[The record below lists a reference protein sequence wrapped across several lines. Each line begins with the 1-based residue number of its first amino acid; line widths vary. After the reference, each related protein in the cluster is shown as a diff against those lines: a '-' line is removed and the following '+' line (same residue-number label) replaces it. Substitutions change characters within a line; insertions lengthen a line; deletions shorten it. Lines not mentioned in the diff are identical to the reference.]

1 MHTHARDCTWHSK
14 REYFIN
20 CHRRSCALSPRHSCF
35 KMPPAVIII
44 LLFLPSLFFINNL
57 IFKKNAQIHSNK
69 ILKLTCL
76 WDERVSRHLP
86 YLPTCILIWCI
97 LGCTP
102 KPHTLPSA
110 LYFFKKIY
118 LQRKISRW
126 NSNFPWSCAALH
138 HTCRRMPAVFA
149 ASTNTGTGWTCARIA
164 TLCAGFGARVLTRRT
179 ALSTRRHLHFRPSPH
194 LQSPQ
199 PRRNLS

>member
-69 ILKLTCL
+69 ILKLTCYGTNAFL
-76 WDERVSRHLP
+76 GICLTCQHVSSSGVSLAAHLNHTHSPLRFIFLKKYIYKEKYQDEIQTFLGRVLHCIIRADGCRQFLRRVPIPGRVERVPGLP
-86 YLPTCILIWCI
+86 R
-97 LGCTP
+97 
-102 KPHTLPSA
+102 
-110 LYFFKKIY
+110 F
-118 LQRKISRW
+118 
-126 NSNFPWSCAALH
+126 
-138 HTCRRMPAVFA
+138 V
-149 ASTNTGTGWTCARIA
+149 
-164 TLCAGFGARVLTRRT
+164 RV
-179 ALSTRRHLHFRPSPH
+179 SVHGS
-194 LQSPQ
+194 
-199 PRRNLS
+199 